1 MTTYAILK
9 TDIVDWLDNATTEL
23 SGQLD
28 TIINNAEDR
37 LIDEVSE
44 DAFFAKSTGTLTSGT
59 ATIAKPTTERGIR
72 YFQITNS
79 STYVQLERREL
90 SFVREFYP
98 STSASA
104 LPKYFADYDASN
116 FLLGPTPNSNYA
128 FEIGYIAQ
136 LTRLSSSDTTNFF
149 TDNAYNLLL
158 YACLVEG
165 SVYVK
170 YPEAATMYA
179 QYYERALQGL
189 NKRYARQQVTNDVVP
204 AV

>member
-1 MTTYAILK
+1 MSTYAILK
-9 TDIVDWLDNATTEL
+9 TDIVDWLDNSTTEL

-28 TIINNAEDR
+28 TLINNAEDR

-44 DAFFAKSTGTLTSGT
+44 DAFFSKATGTLTSGT
-59 ATIAKPTTERGIR
+59 ETIAKPTTERGIR
-72 YFQITNS
+72 YFQITS
-79 STYVQLERREL
+79 GSAYVQLERREL
-90 SFVREFYP
+90 SFVKEFY
-98 STSASA
+98 SGTSATDT
-104 LPKYFADYDASN
+104 PKYFADYDAAN
-116 FLLGPTPNSNYA
+116 FILAAKPDSNYA
-128 FEIGYIAQ
+128 YEIGFVAQ
-136 LTRLSSSDTTNFF
+136 LARLSSSNTTNFF

-170 YPEAATMYA
+170 YPEAATMYS